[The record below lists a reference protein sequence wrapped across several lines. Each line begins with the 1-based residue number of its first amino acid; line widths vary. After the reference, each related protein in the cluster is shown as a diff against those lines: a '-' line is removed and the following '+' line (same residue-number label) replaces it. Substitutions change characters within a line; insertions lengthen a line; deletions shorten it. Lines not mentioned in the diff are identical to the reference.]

1 MADLATF
8 ADVIVPIAIPD
19 LLTYRIPREVEKEVQ
34 IGQRIIVRVGKR
46 KLYTGVIVRLH
57 GNPPKNY
64 QAKGI
69 EYLLDETPVVTREQL
84 KFWAWLAEYYLCT
97 LGEVMGAALPSSMK
111 LASETRIVPLPSEEL
126 DTATLSDNEF
136 LILEALELQ
145 KKLQVDEI
153 AEIVGIKTVQ
163 PLINS
168 LIKKGFATTEEE
180 LRHRYRPKFEETL
193 ALEEAFKEDETL
205 TALIDE
211 LERRAP
217 RQSDLLLAYLREA
230 PQMDKDVAKV
240 ALQKKAGVGATVTKA
255 LIDKGVFR
263 LKRREVNRLATFEGD
278 TRQSLELNPSQQ
290 RALDDTRKLLQ
301 HKDVVLIHG
310 VTGSGKTEVYVKLI
324 EEGIEKGGQVLYL
337 LPEIA
342 LTTQLIERLRVYF
355 GDEVG
360 VYHSRFNQQ
369 ERAEVWL
376 KMLSNKPYKIIIGA
390 RSSVFL
396 PFQHLQLVIVDE
408 EHESSFKQ
416 FRPAPRYNG
425 RDASVVLALQSK
437 AKVVMGSATPAIE
450 TYFNA
455 QEGRYGLVE
464 LNERYGGIQMP
475 EILCADIRREMAR
488 KTMRAHFTGF
498 LVESM
503 EQVLKNKKQIILFQ
517 NRRGYAPL
525 WRCLTCGWVPECERC
540 DVSLTYHKRHHHLN
554 CHYCGYTQQPP
565 LKCKACGSAQLTDVG
580 FGTERI
586 EEDLKEIVPS
596 ARVARMDLDT
606 TRSKH
611 AYIEL
616 ITAFERG
623 EIDILVGT
631 QMVTKGLDFE
641 NVALV
646 GVLSA
651 DQMLRFPDFRAFE
664 RAYQL
669 MTQVA
674 GRAGRKGERGKVI
687 IQTYDPDHWVLRLV
701 IDSSYKKLYE
711 REMIERKGYQY
722 PPHVRLIRLDIRH
735 KKQGVA
741 RTSAVQL
748 ADELRA
754 ELGHRVI
761 GPEAPYVERVNN
773 YYHQQILIKIERQA
787 SMQRF
792 REVFAATLDRFYAV
806 RENRSV
812 RVVPDVDPS

>member
-8 ADVIVPIAIPD
+8 ADVIVPVAIPD
-19 LLTYRIPREVEKEVQ
+19 LLTYRIPREIEADVRV
-34 IGQRIIVRVGKR
+34 GQRVIVRLGKR
-46 KLYTGVIVRLH
+46 KLHTGVIARLH

-64 QAKGI
+64 QAKTI
-69 EYLLDETPVVTREQL
+69 EYLLDEIPVVTPKQL
-84 KFWAWLAEYYLCT
+84 KFWSWLAEYYLCT

-111 LASETRIVPLPSEEL
+111 LASETRIVPLPSDDL
-126 DTATLSDNEF
+126 DTGLLTDREF
-136 LILEALELQ
+136 LILEALEVQ
-145 KKLQVDEI
+145 KRLQVDEI
-153 AEIVGIKTVQ
+153 AEIIGIKTVQ

-180 LRHRYRPKFEETL
+180 LRHRYRPKYEETL
-193 ALEEAFKEDETL
+193 ELIEDYRNDESL
-205 TALIDE
+205 NELISE
-211 LERRAP
+211 LEKRAP
-217 RQSDLLLAYLREA
+217 KQSDLVLAYLREA
-230 PQMDKDVAKV
+230 PDLNEELAKV
-240 ALQKKAGVGATVTKA
+240 PLQKKAGVASSVAKA
-255 LIDKGVFR
+255 LVEKGVFR
-263 LKRREVNRLATFEGD
+263 LKRREVNRISSFEGE
-278 TRQSLELNPSQQ
+278 TRESLKLSPPQEK
-290 RALDDTRKLLQ
+290 ALEQTLRLLES
-301 HKDVVLIHG
+301 KDVVLMHG

-324 EEGIEKGGQVLYL
+324 EEAIEKGGQVLYL

-376 KMLSNKPYKIIIGA
+376 KMLGEQPYKVILGA

-396 PFQHLQLVIVDE
+396 PFQNLQLVIVDE

-425 RDASVVLALQSK
+425 RDASVVLALQAK

-455 QEGRYGLVE
+455 QQGRYGLVE

-475 EILCADIRREMAR
+475 EILCADIRRELAR
-488 KTMRAHFTGF
+488 KTMRANFTGF
-498 LVESM
+498 LVEAM
-503 EQVLKNKKQIILFQ
+503 EETLKKKKQIILFQ

-525 WRCLTCGWVPECERC
+525 WRCLTCGWVPECDRC

-554 CHYCGYTQQPP
+554 CHYCGFTQQPP
-565 LKCKACGSAQLTDVG
+565 VKCKACGSSQLADVG

-586 EEDLKEIVPS
+586 EEDLKEIFPD
-596 ARVARMDLDT
+596 AMVARMDLDT

-611 AYIEL
+611 AYIDL
-616 ITAFERG
+616 ITSFERG

-687 IQTYDPDHWVLRLV
+687 IQTYDPDHWVLRLI
-701 IDSSYKKLYE
+701 IDGNYHKLFE
-711 REMIERKGYQY
+711 REMIERKGYRY

-735 KKQGVA
+735 RKQGFA
-741 RTSAVQL
+741 RTSAVKL
-748 ADELRA
+748 ADALRI
-754 ELGHRVI
+754 ELGSRVV
-761 GPEAPYVERVNN
+761 GPEAPYIERVNN
-773 YYHQQILIKIERQA
+773 YYHQHILIKIERQA

-792 REVFAATLDRFYAV
+792 REVLSSTLETFFAERD
-806 RENRSV
+806 NRSV
-812 RVVPDVDPS
+812 RVIPDVDPF